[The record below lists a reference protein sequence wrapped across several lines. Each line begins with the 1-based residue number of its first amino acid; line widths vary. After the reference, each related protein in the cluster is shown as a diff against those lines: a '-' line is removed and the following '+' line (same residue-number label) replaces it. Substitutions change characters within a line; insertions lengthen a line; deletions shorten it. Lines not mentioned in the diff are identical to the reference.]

1 MSKRSA
7 DNSGGG
13 CGCISLVAGV
23 LFVWA
28 LLFGV
33 TIDGRHYGLS
43 GCSSAD
49 GLQIDRGSK

>member
-1 MSKRSA
+1 VSKRSA